1 MFDILIAKAKRKHTD
16 EWVSGYLSFSPTI
29 SDYIIDDVNNDE
41 YNIPIYNASVGLNTT
56 FKDKN
61 KKRIFSGDIV
71 NIINKS
77 NNPELAIVKYGLYSF
92 NTTGADKTEMG
103 FYLDWLNKGLCYR
116 IDIGYWFNNA
126 NVEVEVIGNIY
137 DNDIQ
142 IDKDV
147 YINKYQALS
156 LFEKYSYPVKYDGNS
171 IEKGMT
177 ITGIRQVINELSSV
191 NNLAQ
196 KVMGNISELEIY
208 CPNCNGINIY
218 EITHDN
224 KFIEYSYCPNCG
236 QKLDWSDMK

>member
-196 KVMGNISELEIY
+196 K
-208 CPNCNGINIY
+208 
-218 EITHDN
+218 
-224 KFIEYSYCPNCG
+224 SYG
-236 QKLDWSDMK
+236 KY